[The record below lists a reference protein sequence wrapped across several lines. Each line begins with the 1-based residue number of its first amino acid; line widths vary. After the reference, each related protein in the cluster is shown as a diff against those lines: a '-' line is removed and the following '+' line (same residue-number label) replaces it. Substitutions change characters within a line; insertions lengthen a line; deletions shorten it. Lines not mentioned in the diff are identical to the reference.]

1 MRDYFPDGPALVMQ
15 WMSGGTLEAM
25 MSRQTIAP
33 ARAVEIACAVLSA
46 LAEAHRHEILHRD
59 VKPANVLFDGAG
71 VTRLSDFG
79 VAHLGDLSATATAGV
94 IGTLAYMSPEQRR
107 GEPATVESD
116 VYGVGAMLFEM
127 LTGELVANEAEK
139 KRLPSGT
146 HRDLDARHDKLVLSM
161 LAEDPKDRPRDAVD
175 ARREL
180 MSLKW
185 PTTVEPAAP
194 IAHREEVG
202 DEDENA
208 TRLRTSD
215 DGSAVDTWTGRAL
228 ERMVIDE
235 KTHNAASLFARA
247 GHPSL
252 QTIFRV
258 DRSAGEIW
266 LEALI
271 PLRSEIEPNSR
282 ADLTRALETLRVIGG
297 ADVSLDL
304 SPARALVAV
313 RASGEPVIRLAS
325 WLAARAVGPA
335 TTNQSID

>member
-1 MRDYFPDGPALVMQ
+1 ME
-15 WMSGGTLEAM
+15 WMSGGTLEGM
-25 MSRQTIAP
+25 MARQTIAP

-71 VTRLSDFG
+71 VTRLGDFG

-127 LTGELVANEAEK
+127 LTGASRTNDAEK
-139 KRLPSGT
+139 MRLPSGA
-146 HRDLDARHDKLVLSM
+146 HRDLGPRHDQLVLSL

-180 MSLKW
+180 MALKW

-194 IAHREEVG
+194 ITRSDDARDD
-202 DEDENA
+202 DETA
-208 TRLRTSD
+208 TRLKIES
-215 DGSAVDTWTGRAL
+215 DGSAIDTWTQRAI
-228 ERMVIDE
+228 ERIFIDD
-235 KTHNAASLFARA
+235 KAHAAASLFARA
-247 GHPSL
+247 GHTSL
-252 QTIFRV
+252 QTILRV

-266 LEALI
+266 LEALV

-282 ADLTRALETLRVIGG
+282 ANLTRALEAIRALGG
-297 ADVSLDL
+297 AVVPLDT
-304 SPARALVAV
+304 SPLHALVAQ
-313 RASGEPVIRLAS
+313 RANGEPVIRLAS
-325 WLAARAVGPA
+325 WLATRSGDPNLINH
-335 TTNQSID
+335 TCD